1 MPQTR
6 IIQGKPAL
14 VLEGEKKSLIISD
27 MHIGFESAMA
37 ANNIFLGKNSTI
49 GQTIQDVSDMI
60 DAEGPDTLVLLG
72 DVKSTVHGI
81 SRSEWDEVPR
91 FLDAVRA
98 KCDVVLVPGN
108 HDANIQRLVP
118 DGVTMISQ
126 VGMVQ
131 ENILLTHGHTMP
143 PEEFSH
149 VDGIIMGHLHPV
161 FFQEGSVV
169 NGQRVW
175 VSVQARKEQIFPD
188 RSGIVEIIVMPSFNR
203 YFYATHRG
211 ARKKST
217 SPIISRLDGSSARA
231 RIVTLDGTIIGNE
244 SAIGQVL

>member
-1 MPQTR
+1 MPHTR
-6 IIQGKPAL
+6 IIPGKPAL
-14 VLEGEKKSLIISD
+14 VLEGKKKTLVVSD
-27 MHIGFESAMA
+27 IHIGFESAMA

-49 GQTIQDVSDMI
+49 SQTILEVSDMI
-60 DAEGPDTLVLLG
+60 DAEGPDSLVLLG
-72 DVKSTVHGI
+72 DVKSTIHGI

-91 FLDAVRA
+91 FLNAVRA

-118 DGVTMISQ
+118 DGITMISQ
-126 VGMVQ
+126 TGMVQ

-143 PEEFSH
+143 PGEFAH
-149 VDGIIMGHLHPV
+149 VEGIIMGHLHPV
-161 FFQEGSVV
+161 FFQEDSVV

-175 VSVQARKEQIFPD
+175 VSIQVQKECIFPD
-188 RSGIVEIIVMPSFNR
+188 RSGRMEIIVMPSFNR

-217 SPIISRLDGSSARA
+217 SPIISRLDGSAKA

>member
-6 IIQGKPAL
+6 IVPGRPAL
-14 VLEGEKKSLIISD
+14 ILEGEKKSLVVSD
-27 MHIGFESAMA
+27 IHIGFESAMA

-49 GQTIQDVSDMI
+49 GQTIQEISDMI
-60 DAEGPDTLVLLG
+60 DQEGPDSLVLLG

-91 FLDAVRA
+91 FLEAVRA

-118 DGVTMISQ
+118 AGVTMISQ
-126 VGMVQ
+126 AGMVQ
-131 ENILLTHGHTMP
+131 DNVLLTHGHTMP
-143 PEEFSH
+143 PAEFSH

-161 FFQEGSVV
+161 YFEEGSVV

-175 VSVQARKEQIFPD
+175 VSMQVPKESVFPD
-188 RSGIVEIIVMPSFNR
+188 RSGKMEVIVMPSFNR

-211 ARKKST
+211 ARRKST
-217 SPIISRLDGSSARA
+217 SPITSRLDGAAARA
-231 RIVTLDGTIIGNE
+231 RIVTLDGTIIGGE
-244 SAIGQVL
+244 SAINQVL

>member
-14 VLEGEKKSLIISD
+14 VLEGEKKSLIVSD

-49 GQTIQDVSDMI
+49 GQTIRDVSDMI
-60 DAEGPDTLVLLG
+60 DAEGPDSLVLLG

-98 KCDVVLVPGN
+98 KCDVVLIPGN

-131 ENILLTHGHTMP
+131 ENVLLTHGHTMP

-149 VDGIIMGHLHPV
+149 VGGIIMGHLHPV
-161 FFQEGSVV
+161 FFQEGSVI

-175 VSVQARKEQIFPD
+175 VSVQVQKEHIFPD
-188 RSGIVEIIVMPSFNR
+188 RSGLMEIIVMPSFNR

-217 SPIISRLDGSSARA
+217 SPIISRLDESSARA

-244 SAIGQVL
+244 SAISQVL